1 MHLKPESTISFQY
14 FHKICTYC
22 ISYIMSENFHGN
34 LLKFWVGKC
43 FNYGGQQ
50 MAHWLVM
57 VRIGDDWGKLGDHE
71 VGD

>member
-1 MHLKPESTISFQY
+1 
-14 FHKICTYC
+14 
-22 ISYIMSENFHGN
+22 MSENSHGN
-34 LLKFWVGKC
+34 LSKFCVGKC

>member
-1 MHLKPESTISFQY
+1 
-14 FHKICTYC
+14 
-22 ISYIMSENFHGN
+22 MSENSHGN
-34 LLKFWVGKC
+34 LSKFWVGIC

-50 MAHWLVM
+50 MAHWPVM